1 MSSKNIDIHK
11 AEYNDLP
18 KILELQYLAYQS
30 EADLFGS
37 RDIPPLKQTL
47 DEVVSEYKN
56 GIILKIQDKEDIIG
70 SVRAMLKDETVF
82 IGKLMV
88 HPNFRRR
95 GFGKKL
101 LLEIEKY
108 FPNRRYE
115 LFTSSRSKD
124 NIRLYESLG
133 YQTFREKEIN
143 DELIFVYM
151 EKQNDSVIEE
161 S

>member
-151 EKQNDSVIEE
+151 EKQNDSVI
-161 S
+161 

>member
-1 MSSKNIDIHK
+1 M
-11 AEYNDLP
+11 
-18 KILELQYLAYQS
+18 
-30 EADLFGS
+30 
-37 RDIPPLKQTL
+37 